1 MKIAVFR
8 ALQLGDLLCVVPA
21 LRALRAAH
29 PRADIALIG
38 LPWARGFAARFHSY
52 VDEFIEFPGF
62 PDMPERD
69 CGPAEVREFLGEAQ
83 KRRFDLVL
91 QMHGDGRFTNPL
103 VSQMGATATAGF
115 HVPGQPCLNP
125 ARFLAWQPRE
135 HEVARY
141 LRLLEHLGI
150 RARGTHLEFPLAEAD
165 RRECDGFGLGDAPY
179 AVVHPG
185 SQLASRRWPAR
196 RFAEVADALVAGGM
210 RVVLTGTGA
219 EIPLVRET
227 KALMAQPALELA
239 GRTTLGALAALLS
252 RARLLV
258 SNDTGLSH
266 IAAALQT
273 PSVIVACGSDPQRW
287 APLNRAL
294 HRVLWR
300 DVACRPCAYRECP
313 IGHPCALGVS
323 PREVLDEIGSLVRC
337 AA

>member
-8 ALQLGDLLCVVPA
+8 ALQLGDLLCAVPA

-29 PRADIALIG
+29 PAAHIALIG

-52 VDEFIEFPGF
+52 IDEFIEFPGF

-69 CGPAEVREFLGEAQ
+69 CEPAAVHAFLREMQ
-83 KRRFDLVL
+83 KRKFDLVF
-91 QMHGDGRFTNPL
+91 QMHGDGRITNRL
-103 VSQMGATATAGF
+103 VSLMGAAGTAGF
-115 HVPGQPCLNP
+115 YVPGQFCPDP
-125 ARFLAWQPRE
+125 ARFLAWRPRE
-135 HEVARY
+135 HEVTRF
-141 LRLLEHLGI
+141 LRLLEHAGI
-150 RARGTHLEFPLAEAD
+150 PARGTHLEFPLAEVD
-165 RRECDGFGLGDAPY
+165 RREGDGFGLGDAPY

-185 SQLASRRWPAR
+185 SQLASRRWPAQ
-196 RFAEVADALVAGGM
+196 RFAEVADALAADGLRVA
-210 RVVLTGTGA
+210 LTGTGA
-219 EIPLVRET
+219 EIPLVQET
-227 KALMAQPALELA
+227 KAFMLQPALDLA
-239 GRTTLGALAALLS
+239 GRTTLGGLAALLS

-258 SNDTGLSH
+258 ANDTGLSH

-300 DVACRPCAYRECP
+300 DVACRPCAHRECP
-313 IGHPCALGVS
+313 IGHPCALGIS
-323 PREVLDEIGSLVRC
+323 PREVLDEVRSLVRC

>member
-29 PRADIALIG
+29 PRAGIALIG
-38 LPWARGFAARFHSY
+38 LPWARGFAARFRSY
-52 VDEFIEFPGF
+52 IDELIEFPGF

-69 CGPAEVREFLGEAQ
+69 CGPAEVRAFLGAAQ
-83 KRRFDLVL
+83 KRGFDLVL
-91 QMHGDGRFTNPL
+91 QMHGDGRFTNRL
-103 VSQMGATATAGF
+103 VSLMGAAATAGF
-115 HVPGQPCLNP
+115 HAPGQPCPDP
-125 ARFLAWQPRE
+125 ARFLEWRPRE
-135 HEVARY
+135 HEILRY

-150 RARGTHLEFPLAEAD
+150 PRKGTHLEFPLAEAD
-165 RRECDGFGLGDAPY
+165 RRECDGFGLGDGPY

-185 SQLASRRWPAR
+185 SQLASRRWPAQ
-196 RFAEVADALVAGGM
+196 RFAEVADALAAGGM

-219 EIPLVRET
+219 EIPLVQET
-227 KALMAQPALELA
+227 KARMLQPALELA
-239 GRTTLGALAALLS
+239 GRTTLGGLAALLS
-252 RARLLV
+252 GARLLV

-300 DVACRPCAYRECP
+300 DVECRPCAHRECP

-323 PREVLDEIGSLVRC
+323 PPGVLDEIRSLMRC